1 MELGREMAAI
11 TAGLDLLYR
20 NRNGNAGV
28 LDAEGLIPV
37 AVAEVSPRRFGSY
50 EEAEAA
56 LLSLRDRLGQAE
68 NALRRDWL
76 DEMSDSLLAL
86 IATFRGDQ
94 ISFAERL
101 ERQIRVKVRDIP
113 EEIIAGYHGG
123 IREALDEL
131 GFHGETLQ
139 EDFARWEEHARIP
152 PDKVLNVLA
161 EFQRQARARCGAL
174 ASALKA
180 DWLDKEWLDP
190 IGQQD
195 VPYSAYCD
203 FPGRRVLLN
212 VDFPYT
218 SFGLKHLAVHEAFP
232 GHLVHLKLR
241 ERRVAEG
248 SMPLDV
254 SQVVTSSAS
263 SAIFEGIADN
273 GLQFLD
279 WIETP
284 EDHLG
289 HLLQRL
295 RSALRCRAA
304 WRVLGE
310 GRTLDEV
317 VPDIAHAS
325 LQPRDVTRSRLA
337 FLRHRLRAP
346 FVYAYW
352 CGEVAVDSIWS
363 STTTE
368 ERGEFWNY
376 LYGNMHTPNT
386 LEKHWKPY
394 PRRSQENSPID
405 LAVDPSR

>member
-1 MELGREMAAI
+1 MELGGELAAI

-20 NRNGNAGV
+20 SRNRNAGI

-37 AVAEVSPRRFGSY
+37 AVAEVPPQRFDSY

-68 NALRRDWL
+68 TALRRDWL

-86 IATFRGDQ
+86 IATFRGDP

-101 ERQIRVKVRDIP
+101 ERQIRVAIREIP
-113 EEIIAGYHGG
+113 EEIIAGYHEG

-131 GFHGETLQ
+131 GFRGGNLL
-139 EDFARWEEHARIP
+139 EDFARWEQQARIP
-152 PDKVLNVLA
+152 SSKVLDVLA

-180 DWLDKEWLDP
+180 DWVDGEWIKP
-190 IGQQD
+190 VPQRD

-203 FPGRRVLLN
+203 FPGRQVLLN
-212 VDFPYT
+212 IDFPYT

-248 SMPLDV
+248 LMPLDAA
-254 SQVVTSSAS
+254 QVVTSSAS

-304 WRVLGE
+304 WQVLGE
-310 GRTLDEV
+310 GRSLDEV
-317 VPDIAHAS
+317 VPDIAAAS
-325 LQPRDVTRSRLA
+325 LQSPGVTRSRLA
-337 FLRHRLRAP
+337 FLRHELRAP

-352 CGEVAVDSIWS
+352 CGEMAVDRVWS
-363 STTTE
+363 RTAI
-368 ERGEFWNY
+368 GEKGAFWNY
-376 LYGNMHTPNT
+376 LYGNMHTPGT
-386 LEKHWKPY
+386 LAAHW
-394 PRRSQENSPID
+394 NSAGSDRI
-405 LAVDPSR
+405 

>member
-1 MELGREMAAI
+1 MELGGELAAI
-11 TAGLDLLYR
+11 AAGLDLLYR
-20 NRNGNAGV
+20 SRNGNAGI

-37 AVAEVSPRRFGSY
+37 AVAEVSPRPFGTY
-50 EEAEAA
+50 EEAESA

-86 IATFRGDQ
+86 ITTFRGDT

-101 ERQIRVKVRDIP
+101 ERQIRVDVRDIP
-113 EEIIAGYHGG
+113 EEIIARYHKG

-131 GFHGETLQ
+131 GFRGGNLS
-139 EDFARWEEHARIP
+139 EDLARWEERARIP
-152 PDKVLNVLA
+152 SDKVLDVLA
-161 EFQRQARARCGAL
+161 DFQRQARARCGAL
-174 ASALKA
+174 ATALKA
-180 DWLDKEWLDP
+180 DWLGGEWLKP
-190 IGQQD
+190 IGQRN

-203 FPGRRVLLN
+203 FPERRLLLN

-218 SFGLKHLAVHEAFP
+218 AFSLKHLAVHEAFP

-241 ERRVAEG
+241 ERRVAEDL
-248 SMPLDV
+248 MPLDAA
-254 SQVVTSSAS
+254 QVVTSSAS

-304 WRVLGE
+304 WQVLGE
-310 GRTLDEV
+310 GRSLDKV
-317 VPDIAHAS
+317 VPDIAEAS
-325 LQPRDVTRSRLA
+325 LQSPDVTRSRLA
-337 FLRHRLRAP
+337 FLRHELRAP

-352 CGEVAVDSIWS
+352 CGEMAVDSVWS
-363 STTTE
+363 QVKAT
-368 ERGEFWNY
+368 ERGEFWGY
-376 LYGNMHTPNT
+376 LYDNMHTPNT
-386 LEKHWKPY
+386 LAKHWPNQP
-394 PRRSQENSPID
+394 PRQEMNGAAMPVAY
-405 LAVDPSR
+405 L

>member
-20 NRNGNAGV
+20 SRNRNGGI

-50 EEAEAA
+50 DEAEAA
-56 LLSLRDRLGQAE
+56 LLSLRGRLEQAE
-68 NALRRDWL
+68 SALRRDWL

-86 IATFRGDQ
+86 VATFRGDPV
-94 ISFAERL
+94 SFAERL
-101 ERQIRVKVRDIP
+101 ERQIRVAVRDIP
-113 EEIIAGYHGG
+113 DEIIAGYHEG

-131 GFHGETLQ
+131 GFRGGSLP
-139 EDFARWEEHARIP
+139 EDLARWEKHARIS
-152 PDKVLNVLA
+152 PDKVLDVLA
-161 EFQRQARARCGAL
+161 DFQRQARARCSAL
-174 ASALKA
+174 AAALKA
-180 DWLDKEWLDP
+180 DWLDDERLET
-190 IGQQD
+190 IGQSD

-203 FPGRRVLLN
+203 FPGRRLLLN
-212 VDFPYT
+212 LDFPYT
-218 SFGLKHLAVHEAFP
+218 SFGLKHLAGHEAFP

-248 SMPLDV
+248 RMPLDAA
-254 SQVVTSSAS
+254 QVVTSSAS

-289 HLLQRL
+289 HRLQRL

-310 GRTLDEV
+310 GRSLDEV
-317 VPDIAHAS
+317 VPEIAAAS
-325 LQPRDVTRSRLA
+325 LQPPGVTRSRLA
-337 FLRHRLRAP
+337 FLRHGLRAP

-352 CGEVAVDSIWS
+352 CGEMAVDQVWS
-363 STTTE
+363 GTAIE
-368 ERGEFWNY
+368 ERGEFWDY

-386 LEKHWKPY
+386 LANHWRS
-394 PRRSQENSPID
+394 RRP
-405 LAVDPSR
+405 